1 MTSLIFSTKNILG
14 QRKSASNHMLLSEI
28 AQYLGGVL
36 IGLDRDI
43 SGASTIEEAT
53 SADITFL
60 ANPKYRDKVQE
71 TSAGGIIV
79 AEELGITI
87 PQIIAKDPYL
97 CFARAVN
104 LIYPER
110 PFTPGI
116 SPQAYVHPDAEV
128 DETACIFPHV
138 YIGQRAKISKRCVL
152 YPGCFIGEGVSIG
165 ENTTVHPNVVV
176 YDGCIL
182 GKECIM
188 HAGVVIGSDGFGF
201 AWDGKKHFKI
211 PQKGI
216 VIIGD
221 YVEIGSNCT
230 IDRAALTSTRIGSDV
245 KMDNLVQIGHNVT
258 IGDHTIIVAQSG
270 VAGSA
275 SIGRSVIL
283 AAQSG
288 VAGHISVGDGC
299 TAAARAGVATDLPP
313 GKIVSGFPAIDHR
326 QWLRAQNVYKDLP
339 GLVKRIRALER
350 RLDGID
356 ND

>member
-1 MTSLIFSTKNILG
+1 
-14 QRKSASNHMLLSEI
+14 MLLSEI
-28 AQYLGGVL
+28 ARHLGGVL
-36 IGLDRDI
+36 IGPDRDI
-43 SGASTIEEAT
+43 TGASTIEDAA

-60 ANPKYRDKVQE
+60 ANPKYREKVNE
-71 TSAGGIIV
+71 TAAGGIIV
-79 AEELGITI
+79 GERLDI
-87 PQIIAKDPYL
+87 PIAQIIAENPYL
-97 CFARAVN
+97 GFARTVS
-104 LIYPER
+104 LIYPDR
-110 PFTPGI
+110 PVTPGI
-116 SPQAYVHPDAEV
+116 SPQAYVHPNASV

-138 YIGQRAKISKRCVL
+138 YIGEGAEISKGCVL
-152 YPGCFIGEGVSIG
+152 YPGCFIGEGARIG
-165 ENTTVHPNVVV
+165 ENTTLHPNVTV

-182 GKECIM
+182 GKGCII

-201 AWDGKKHFKI
+201 AWDGEKHFKI

-221 YVEIGSNCT
+221 HVEIGSNCT

-258 IGDHTIIVAQSG
+258 VGDHTIIVAQAG

-275 SIGRSVIL
+275 RIGKGVVL

-299 TAAARAGVATDLPP
+299 TAAGRAGIASDLPP
-313 GKIVSGFPAIDHR
+313 GKTVSGFPAIDPR
-326 QWLRAQNVYKDLP
+326 QWLRAQNVYKDRP
-339 GLVKRIRALER
+339 ALVKRIRELER
-350 RLDGID
+350 RLDALD

>member
-1 MTSLIFSTKNILG
+1 
-14 QRKSASNHMLLSEI
+14 MLLSEI
-28 AQYLGGVL
+28 AKHLGGVL
-36 IGLDRDI
+36 IGIDQDI

-53 SADITFL
+53 PSDITFL
-60 ANPKYRDKVQE
+60 ANPKYRDKVHE
-71 TSAGGIIV
+71 TSAGAIISG
-79 AEELGITI
+79 EKLETDI

-97 CFARAVN
+97 CFARMVS
-104 LIYPER
+104 LLYPEK
-110 PFTPGI
+110 PIIEGI
-116 SPQAYVHPDAEV
+116 SEQAYVHPDAEV
-128 DETACIFPHV
+128 DENACIFPHV
-138 YIGQRAKISKRCVL
+138 YIAQGATISGGCVI
-152 YPGCFIGEGVSIG
+152 YPGCFIGEGASIG
-165 ENTTVHPNVVV
+165 RNTTLHPNVVV
-176 YDGCIL
+176 YDRCIL
-182 GKECIM
+182 GRECIV

-201 AWDGKKHFKI
+201 TWDGEKHFKI

-275 SIGRSVIL
+275 RIGTGVVL

-299 TAAARAGVATDLPP
+299 TAAGRAGVTSDLPP

-339 GLVKRIRALER
+339 ELVKRIRALER
-350 RLDGID
+350 RLDAID
-356 ND
+356 SD

>member
-1 MTSLIFSTKNILG
+1 
-14 QRKSASNHMLLSEI
+14 MLLSEI
-28 AQYLGGVL
+28 AQHLGGVL
-36 IGLDRDI
+36 IGIDRDI
-43 SGASTIEEAT
+43 SGASTIEDAT

-60 ANPKYRDKVQE
+60 ANPKYRDKVKE
-71 TSAGGIIV
+71 TSAGAIIV
-79 AEELGITI
+79 GEKLDISI
-87 PQIIAKDPYL
+87 PQIIAENPYL
-97 CFARAVN
+97 YFARAVS
-104 LIYPER
+104 LIFPEK
-110 PFTPGI
+110 PVTPGI
-116 SPQAYVHPDAEV
+116 SPQAYVHQDAAV

-138 YIGQRAKISKRCVL
+138 YIAQGAEISKGCVL
-152 YPGCFIGEGVSIG
+152 YPGCFIGDGACIG
-165 ENTTVHPNVVV
+165 ENTTLHPNVVV

-182 GKECIM
+182 GKECIV

-201 AWDGKKHFKI
+201 VWDGEKHFKI

-221 YVEIGSNCT
+221 HVEIGSNCT

-275 SIGRSVIL
+275 RIGRSVIL

-299 TAAARAGVATDLPP
+299 TAAGRAGVASDLPP

-350 RLDGID
+350 RLDALD